1 MVLTYVSFIYIE
13 ASNDQSHQQ
22 HQYLFK
28 LQSKGEN
35 LIFSAQ
41 GDSERMSWLRTLYLA
56 TGQAVKPSGIE
67 EWNWVTLGNKEQ
79 RMKREGS

>member
-1 MVLTYVSFIYIE
+1 MSHNIE
-13 ASNDQSHQQ
+13 ASNDQSQQQ

-35 LIFSAQ
+35 LIFSTQ
-41 GDSERMSWLRTLYLA
+41 GDSERMNWLRTLYLA

-67 EWNWVTLGNKEQ
+67 EWNMVTLGNKEQ
-79 RMKREGS
+79 RIKREGS